1 MAGAMLSNLI
11 LVPETGRNPMNQR
24 MWTNVEPA
32 AGSDILAFDEE

>member
-1 MAGAMLSNLI
+1 MTGAMLSNLI

-32 AGSDILAFDEE
+32 AGPDLFAFDEE